1 MAIQSVLQRSY
12 SLDEFARLND
22 IALTTV
28 RGEIRSGRLIARK
41 IGRRTI
47 ITAEDA
53 NDWRNRLPK
62 VQPCVGKSADG
73 ATSALASISAVSLP
87 INNFGECHS
96 AGKFE
101 MNPHRK

>member
-62 VQPCVGKSADG
+62 VQPRVGKSAD
-73 ATSALASISAVSLP
+73 SAEVIRETNALVSISAVAP
-87 INNFGECHS
+87 
-96 AGKFE
+96 
-101 MNPHRK
+101 

>member
-12 SLDEFARLND
+12 SLDEFAWLND

-53 NDWRNRLPK
+53 KAWQERLPK
-62 VQPCVGKSADG
+62 MQPPVRVLDG
-73 ATSALASISAVSLP
+73 V
-87 INNFGECHS
+87 
-96 AGKFE
+96 
-101 MNPHRK
+101 R

>member
-53 NDWRNRLPK
+53 KAWQERLPK
-62 VQPCVGKSADG
+62 MQPLVRVLDG
-73 ATSALASISAVSLP
+73 V
-87 INNFGECHS
+87 
-96 AGKFE
+96 
-101 MNPHRK
+101 R

>member
-1 MAIQSVLQRSY
+1 MTIQSVLQRSY

-53 NDWRNRLPK
+53 NDWRDRLPK
-62 VQPCVGKSADG
+62 VQPRVGKSADG
-73 ATSALASISAVSLP
+73 AEVIRETRAPASISAVLP
-87 INNFGECHS
+87 
-96 AGKFE
+96 
-101 MNPHRK
+101 